1 MAARIDAEF
10 DLHGYTGAA
19 AKDQLEIVWS
29 RGKWHGFRRVRIIH
43 GTGEVLY
50 KVVRR
55 WADEKSIPWTLE
67 PYNPGVTILQPSL
80 RRGQNAP
87 SQNRPFARHQNA
99 LRAFSDRRAAQ
110 PEEVK
115 AREVKGDSP
124 GKSPPESQDPQSAN
138 LFKEEM
144 ARLDQQDPRSMH
156 KRKHGA

>member
-1 MAARIDAEF
+1 
-10 DLHGYTGAA
+10 
-19 AKDQLEIVWS
+19 
-29 RGKWHGFRRVRIIH
+29 VRIIH

-80 RRGQNAP
+80 RRGQNAAP
-87 SQNRPFARHQNA
+87 LNRPFARHQNA
-99 LRAFSDRRAAQ
+99 LRTFADRKAAQ
-110 PEEVK
+110 AEAVK
-115 AREVKGDSP
+115 TRDAAGDSNS
-124 GKSPPESQDPQSAN
+124 KSPPESRDPQSAN